1 MKFMDLLFEKI
12 ANPFVLIDELLSNG
26 DFFDWVVEFV
36 KKENEQ
42 QIWEMWLHKIFDKS
56 FADFRNSV
64 MQTQPNQ
71 MDNEQLETT
80 VKNSKSILNGF
91 IPT

>member
-1 MKFMDLLFEKI
+1 MDLLFEKM
-12 ANPFVLIDELLSNG
+12 ANPFVLIDELLLNG
-26 DFFDWVVEFV
+26 DFFDWVLEFV
-36 KKENEQ
+36 NEENER
-42 QIWEMWLHKIFDKS
+42 QIWEVWLHKVFDKS

-80 VKNSKSILNGF
+80 VMNSKSILNGF
-91 IPT
+91 IPN